1 MAMATSPDNVT
12 NLTQDQLAKWLTE
25 EFYQKI
31 QIARVMPFMGIEG
44 GMISYPRTPQ
54 LSVALPLGDGTTAI
68 ANQTP
73 NVVASNATFALG
85 ELATRFKLDYSA
97 QDRYKVPNNLDALL
111 SAAAIR
117 SLSYGFF
124 RKMDA
129 STSGVNGDFPSLR
142 DLCIAANRFD
152 SNNGTPLQRLWELQ
166 TAYNLV
172 NANNGRPNAIMCNSR
187 AWRWIVDAHQGAG
200 LMPQYVECEWGDPQK
215 GTTRAPQLAING
227 TPVYINEMVETEGE
241 PEEAHTRIYFMVL
254 GDSGEAGPT
263 RGITGIIPAPL
274 KGTMF
279 VRRES
284 SEPATTTSSL
294 INVDY
299 TWPVAIAMGSPGALA
314 ILENVN
320 VVDYPTNPSIT

>member
-1 MAMATSPDNVT
+1 MATSPVNVT

-44 GMISYPRTPQ
+44 GVISYPRTAQ
-54 LSVALPLGDGTTAI
+54 LSIALPLGDGTTAI

-73 NVVASNATFALG
+73 TVVAGNATFELG
-85 ELATRFKLDYSA
+85 ELATRFTLDYSA
-97 QDRYKVPNNLDALL
+97 QDRFKHPNNLDALL

-124 RKMDA
+124 RKMDVQ
-129 STSGVNGDFPSLR
+129 TSGTNGDFPSLR

-152 SNNGTPLQRLWELQ
+152 SANGTALARLEELQ
-166 TAYNLV
+166 CAYNLV

-187 AWRWIVDAHQGAG
+187 AWRWIVAAHHSAG
-200 LMPQYVECEWGDPQK
+200 LMPQYVECEWTDPLK
-215 GTTRAPQLAING
+215 GTVRGPQLAING
-227 TPVYINEMVETEGE
+227 TPVYINEMVETVGE
-241 PEEAHTRIYFMVL
+241 SPEEFTRIYFMVL

-299 TWPVAIAMGSPGALA
+299 TWPVAIAMGSPGALSM
-314 ILENVN
+314 LESVN
-320 VVDYPTNPSIT
+320 VSAFPTNPQVT